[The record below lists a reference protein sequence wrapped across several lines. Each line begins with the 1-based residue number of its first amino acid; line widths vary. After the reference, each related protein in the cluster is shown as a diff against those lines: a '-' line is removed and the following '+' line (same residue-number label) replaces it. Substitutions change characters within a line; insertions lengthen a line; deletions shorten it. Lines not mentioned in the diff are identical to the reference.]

1 LAIAWNLGAFRWT
14 QQLRVDYAND
24 LAVVLLAVDRA
35 ANRAKCDD
43 GPEEWTPP
51 DKRYRC
57 SYDERFATILA
68 TATSTRPP
76 LTRPP

>member
-1 LAIAWNLGAFRWT
+1 LVHVKLRWT
-14 QQLRVDYAND
+14 QQQRVDCAND
-24 LAVVLLAVDRA
+24 LTLVLLAVDRA

-43 GPEEWTPP
+43 RSEEWMPP

-57 SYDERFATILA
+57 SHEERFATILA

-76 LTRPP
+76 PARPP